1 MNTSPYEDYK
11 SAVLDLFGKRPRGVS
26 AADVAKHIG
35 LSRDQTLF
43 WLRKMRKE
51 GLAEPT
57 PCGHVALWSTPGRCK
72 VLTKIAEQAR
82 RKARCG
88 RIERAKALDA
98 WAWARTQRI
107 VSASQ
112 AKPLSC
118 TAPISVFH
126 LAASMS

>member
-57 PCGHVALWSTPGRCK
+57 PCGHVALWSTPERCK
-72 VLTKIAEQAR
+72 VLTKIAAGVPLTEIGVQLCVSVKTIGTHR
-82 RKARCG
+82 
-88 RIERAKALDA
+88 
-98 WAWARTQRI
+98 QRI
-107 VSASQ
+107 LEKIGVQSNAELVQ
-112 AKPLSC
+112 YALRHGL
-118 TAPISVFH
+118 ID
-126 LAASMS
+126 